1 MGGGPSKSSKSSSLA
16 QGKRTGLNESS
27 GSKMNNNSGSSQS
40 SASRN
45 QWPGRGK

>member
-27 GSKMNNNSGSSQS
+27 VAREREMKRAQS
-40 SASRN
+40 
-45 QWPGRGK
+45 